1 MDVTQILGMF
11 VYFVVVAAISIVMG
25 VRLRVVPSSPALGHA
40 QRVPRPPSHAP
51 RLPRQLSHAPRL
63 PRQLSQAPRL
73 PRPLSH
79 APSHSCSSALALS
92 RSAAVPV
99 SGSPALPLS
108 GSRGHAPRRRA
119 KKLSR
124 GVWSPAMSSSETS
137 TSKPHPSSRRT
148 HVLSLNSPNTCR
160 SWKLFT
166 EPSLPRTKK
175 L

>member
-25 VRLRVVPSSPALGHA
+25 VRLRVAPSSPALGHA
-40 QRVPRPPSHAP
+40 QRAPRLPSHAP
-51 RLPRQLSHAPRL
+51 RLPRQLSH
-63 PRQLSQAPRL
+63 APRL

-92 RSAAVPV
+92 RSPALRLVR
-99 SGSPALPLS
+99 SPALRLS
-108 GSRGHAPRRRA
+108 RFRGHAPLRRA

-124 GVWSPAMSSSETS
+124 GVWSPSMSSSETS
-137 TSKPHPSSRRT
+137 TSKPHFSSRRT